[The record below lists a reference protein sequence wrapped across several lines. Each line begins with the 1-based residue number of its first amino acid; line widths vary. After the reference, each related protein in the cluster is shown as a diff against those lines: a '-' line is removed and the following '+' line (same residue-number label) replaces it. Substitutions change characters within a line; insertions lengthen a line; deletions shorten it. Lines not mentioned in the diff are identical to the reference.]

1 MKDHPRAVKQQ
12 KMAARTE
19 PDTGTAD
26 PPPTTAWLIE
36 RAMPDG
42 PAWFFSRDKG
52 DGQYAMWWTDNASD
66 AVKFETRDEADAWRL
81 EISRIV
87 PGLLPEKESV
97 VTEHEWC
104 GP

>member
-1 MKDHPRAVKQQ
+1 MKHQ
-12 KMAARTE
+12 KMAVRAKRVKRI
-19 PDTGTAD
+19 PN
-26 PPPTTAWLIE
+26 PLPTTAWLIE

-52 DGQYAMWWTDNASD
+52 DGKYAMGWTDNASD

-81 EISRIV
+81 EISRMV
-87 PGLLPEKESV
+87 PGLLPEAESS